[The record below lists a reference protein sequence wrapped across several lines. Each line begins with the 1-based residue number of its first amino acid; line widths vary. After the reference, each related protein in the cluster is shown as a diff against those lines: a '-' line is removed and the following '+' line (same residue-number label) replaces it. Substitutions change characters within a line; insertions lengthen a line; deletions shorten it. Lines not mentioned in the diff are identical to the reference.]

1 MIERSGKAHLSGKVT
16 SEHGE
21 ADAELGEEEGGAE
34 RWWRARNRAEEAR
47 ELQWRASSRPLSF
60 WRRRGRE
67 RVERRALRSEGEDEC
82 AGGDGRRGRGHGAS
96 QTCMPSTR
104 RCGPDAVGHKRRAV
118 AASVRR
124 GKARAQGP
132 GWLRWLWGY
141 KSLYPYD

>member
-1 MIERSGKAHLSGKVT
+1 MIERSGKAHLSGKDM

-47 ELQWRASSRPLSF
+47 ELQWWASSRPLSF

-67 RVERRALRSEGEDEC
+67 RVERRALRSGGEDEC

-96 QTCMPSTR
+96 RTCMPSTR
-104 RCGPDAVGHKRRAV
+104 RCGPDAVGHT
-118 AASVRR
+118 RR
-124 GKARAQGP
+124 GRCGEREEGEGAGAG
-132 GWLRWLWGY
+132 GGLA
-141 KSLYPYD
+141 SLDVGV